1 MSCPLLNLHAEL
13 QYLIFQ
19 HLQSYKNLE
28 GQDVQNVKPLHR
40 DRLLGE
46 QDIFERDLRNLS
58 LTCSFYYVTLLP
70 YTFKRL
76 ALQNNETSAS
86 SILRCMTNTE
96 RNYVQF
102 TKELCF
108 TDTRAMA
115 LAMEDKH
122 FGHSHRK
129 NSSKKDN
136 RNDIN
141 IPELCRLPTS
151 AAEVLSNLSRFPNLD
166 HLLIHWRFHDSD
178 WYIEKYIIDYDTEDV
193 NGVAEREAQAPWRA
207 LMRDVYN
214 AVSKNV
220 VDINTSTS
228 PAASSISSPPQA
240 DLLQSPTMPPIL
252 KSLEIK
258 NIPMNPV
265 STYLSPTFHNF
276 LSTLRS
282 FKLSLMTADNIGHYA
297 INTCHQYHEFVYK
310 LDEYFLNHLSSA
322 TSLHISAWDGP
333 LGGEEDAGP
342 SYCPCSL
349 PPARIPVLKRLAL
362 DNCFTTAPGLINFL
376 VAHARS
382 LERVEFFRCFSDN
395 DGNTWC
401 KLFDAL
407 ARAGPKW
414 LVEFCVEPGEVKF
427 REESYRKNE
436 ENEREAGRCQALLG
450 GDEDED
456 ETEGECVVGEGRGV
470 AGRRG
475 RRAFCYGYIDDKY
488 GFVNE
493 LSCTNREMF
502 LRGED
507 QRAYDTLMEIV
518 EQNRKRLMGAESG
531 IFNHITPPLG
541 H

>member
-1 MSCPLLNLHAEL
+1 MACPLLNLHAEL

-28 GQDVQNVKPLHR
+28 EQDVQNVKPLHR

-58 LTCSFYYVTLLP
+58 LTCSFYYVTLIP

-76 ALQNNETSAS
+76 ALQNNETSAA
-86 SILRCMTNTE
+86 SILRCITNTA

-108 TDTRAMA
+108 TDTRAMT
-115 LAMEDKH
+115 LAMEDRH
-122 FGHSHRK
+122 FGNSHRK
-129 NSSKKDN
+129 NSSSKD
-136 RNDIN
+136 N

-151 AAEVLSNLSRFPNLD
+151 AAEILSNLSRFPNLD
-166 HLLIHWRFHDSD
+166 RLLIHWRFHDSD
-178 WYIEKYIIDYDTEDV
+178 WYLEKYIIDYDTEDA
-193 NGVAEREAQAPWRA
+193 NGVAEREAQVPWRA
-207 LMRDVYN
+207 LMRDVYH
-214 AVSKNV
+214 AISKNV
-220 VDINTSTS
+220 VDTNTSTS
-228 PAASSISSPPQA
+228 PPASSLSSAPQA
-240 DLLQSPTMPPIL
+240 DPLQSPTMPPIL

-276 LSTLRS
+276 LSTLHS
-282 FKLSLMTADNIGHYA
+282 FKLSLITADNIGHYA
-297 INTCHQYHEFVYK
+297 INTYPQYHEFTYK
-310 LDEYFLNHLSSA
+310 LGEYFLNHLSSA
-322 TSLHISAWDGP
+322 TSLHISAWGGP

-342 SYCPCSL
+342 AYCPYSL
-349 PPARIPVLKRLAL
+349 PPARIPALKRLAL

-382 LERVEFFRCFSDN
+382 LERVEFFRCFSDD

-401 KLFDAL
+401 KLFDTL
-407 ARAGPKW
+407 ARAGPER

-427 REESYRKNE
+427 REERCRRNE

-450 GDEDED
+450 GDEDEG
-456 ETEGECVVGEGRGV
+456 EREGEWVAGEGRGV

-488 GFVNE
+488 GFVGDIPR
-493 LSCTNREMF
+493 TNREMF
-502 LRGED
+502 LRGDD
-507 QRAYDTLMEIV
+507 QKAYDALMEIV
-518 EQNRKRLMGAESG
+518 ERNRKRLMGAESG
-531 IFNHITPPLG
+531 I
-541 H
+541 